1 MRFTICTEK
10 LVTFSIFED
19 CVCHGKAFDW
29 GADGIFAVDLDNYTV
44 PIDRISIMKMVAS
57 GIGKITVQKCTL
69 EE

>member
-10 LVTFSIFED
+10 RVSFSIFED
-19 CVCHGKAFDW
+19 CVCQRKAFDW

-44 PIDRISIMKMVAS
+44 PIDRVSIMKVVAS

-69 EE
+69 VE